1 MNSNGHTNVER
12 DVVFARGG
20 DLELK
25 LNVFKPAEGTSKRTA
40 IVHLHGGG
48 FRGGNKEAVERTANH
63 LVERGYVCVNSQY
76 RVADQGK
83 WPAQIEDAKAAI
95 RWTRAN
101 AERLGID
108 PNKIVVAGY
117 SAGAHLSLNVAGNMG
132 RGDYEGTGG
141 NNGVSSDVAACI
153 AYYPPTTTARNANI
167 MPPDATD
174 DFAHDA
180 SPLPH
185 VGANMPP
192 TILMHA
198 TGDTTLPFTGSVAIF
213 DKLRS
218 AGVPVELHLFDG
230 LSHVFDRHPEFA
242 APAAEICDLFLD
254 RHVVDPRTYP
264 PFEGGAPAA
273 TPAAAAT

>member
-1 MNSNGHTNVER
+1 MNSNGHANVER

-25 LNVFKPAEGTSKRTA
+25 LNVFKPAEGSSKRTA

-76 RVADQGK
+76 RIATQGH
-83 WPAQIEDAKAAI
+83 WPAQLEDAKAAI

-117 SAGAHLSLNVAGNMG
+117 SAGANLSLNVAGNMG
-132 RGDYEGTGG
+132 RADLEGVGG
-141 NNGVSSDVAACI
+141 NAGVSSDVAACI
-153 AYYPPTTTARNANI
+153 AYYPPTTVAVGHNI
-167 MPPDATD
+167 MPPDATAEL
-174 DFAHDA
+174 AHDA
-180 SPLPH
+180 SPLTH
-185 VGANMPP
+185 MGANMPP
-192 TILMHA
+192 TVLLHA
-198 TGDTTLPFTGSVAIF
+198 TGDTTLPYTGSVAIF

-218 AGVPVELHLFDG
+218 AGVAVELHLFDG
-230 LSHVFDRHPEFA
+230 LSHV
-242 APAAEICDLFLD
+242 
-254 RHVVDPRTYP
+254 
-264 PFEGGAPAA
+264 
-273 TPAAAAT
+273 